1 MSDFDIDPA
10 LREQLSKTT
19 TNTITG
25 LLIQMHGMRTR
36 TINGV
41 SAINPS
47 KTRFIG
53 PAFTVRTVPIRED
66 LERTASMANP
76 GSRLHGTIDKIPPGS
91 VVVYDMGG
99 ETRCGAMGDVMIAAM
114 KVRGV
119 VGVVADGAMRDGGAI
134 AEMGLPVWCTNV
146 APPPIG
152 HSLFTAGVQ
161 ETIGCG
167 GVMVVPGDIVV
178 GDEDGVVVIPRHL
191 APEIAKKG
199 ADKEEVEA
207 WVRSRVDA
215 GESATGL
222 YPPDEKVIEAFH
234 KWKAGGGKL

>member
-1 MSDFDIDPA
+1 LTDHALDPA
-10 LREQLSKTT
+10 LREQLAKVT

-36 TINGV
+36 TINGIRAV
-41 SAINPS
+41 NPS
-47 KTRFIG
+47 ATRFVG

-76 GSRLHGTIDKIPPGS
+76 GSPLHGTIDKIPPGS

-119 VGVVADGAMRDGGAI
+119 AGVVSDGAMRDGAAI
-134 AEMGLPVWCTNV
+134 AEMGMPVWCSNI

-152 HSLFTAGVQ
+152 HSLYTAGVQ
-161 ETIGCG
+161 EIIGCG
-167 GVMVVPGDIVV
+167 GVMVCPGDVVV
-178 GDEDGVVVIPRHL
+178 GDEDGVVIVPRAL

-199 ADKEEVEA
+199 VDKEAVEA
-207 WVRSRVDA
+207 WVRARVDA

-222 YPPDEKVIEAFH
+222 YPPNEKTVEEFN
-234 KWKAGGGKL
+234 KWRAAGGKL